1 MDGQLPVQGTYCHG
15 HLPAQVTLP
24 RITDTYC
31 TSHLVDTNLPKL
43 HGIMYLYK
51 LPSVTDTHTYKLPSV
66 TDTHMYKLHSDTD
79 THRYKLHR
87 DTDTHLY
94 YELCDT
100 HSPVLRM

>member
-51 LPSVTDTHTYKLPSV
+51 LPSVTDTH
-66 TDTHMYKLHSDTD
+66 MYKLHSDTD